1 MENINTLAT
10 GTIALVTVII
20 GAGVIATYFSQFIK
34 LSTIGILSSQI
45 IYIVIVLSFILWL
58 RRKLK

>member
-1 MENINTLAT
+1 MGNINTLAT

-34 LSTIGILSSQI
+34 LSTIGIISSQI